1 MLSMSPEKRAPIGS
15 YGADRSRRTLGAMAE
30 QPVGPSA
37 GYSLALSEQE
47 RSRYRMMAAG
57 AALNEAAE
65 WTAAGIAAGARVAD
79 IGCGPGAVLRLL
91 AERVGR
97 DGAAIGVDANADA
110 VAMAIAEVSDLP
122 QAKVRIG
129 RAQDADLDPDSFD
142 VVMCRHVLAHNGGRE
157 TAIVAHLASLAA
169 IGGSVYLVDIDA
181 TALRLT
187 TSDLAHLASLAA
199 IGGSVYLVDIDATA
213 LRLTTSDPDLY
224 ELQDR
229 YQSFQRGRGNDLSV
243 GLRLGDLLTD
253 AGLDV
258 ERYAC
263 RSPVLSLQPG
273 MRPPSW
279 AARNEMV
286 AEGFATNDDIQR
298 WEDAFVRLDKTQ
310 RRPWLF
316 PAAFVAIGR
325 RPN

>member
-1 MLSMSPEKRAPIGS
+1 MTAADLSAGRPTIGVM
-15 YGADRSRRTLGAMAE
+15 DE
-30 QPVGPSA
+30 QPPAVGA
-37 GYSLALSEQE
+37 GYSLALTEQE

-57 AALNEAAE
+57 AAANEAAE
-65 WTAAGIAAGARVAD
+65 WTAAGIAEGTRVAD

-91 AERVGR
+91 AERVGM
-97 DGAAIGVDANADA
+97 GGVAIGIDANPEA
-110 VAMAIAEVSDLP
+110 VSMAASEVADLP
-122 QAKVRIG
+122 QAQGRVG
-129 RAQDADLDPDSFD
+129 RAEATGLEPNSFD

-157 TAIVAHLASLAA
+157 TAIVSHLASLTA

-187 TSDLAHLASLAA
+187 T
-199 IGGSVYLVDIDATA
+199 T
-213 LRLTTSDPDLY
+213 DPEVH
-224 ELQDR
+224 ELQER
-229 YQSFQRGRGNDLSV
+229 YQAFQAARGNDLSV

-253 AGLDV
+253 AGLRV

-263 RSPVLSLQPG
+263 RSPVLSVQPG

-286 AEGFATNDDIQR
+286 AEGFATDTDLQR
-298 WEDAFVRLDKTQ
+298 WDAAFGRLDAAEH
-310 RRPWLF
+310 RPWLF

-325 RPN
+325 RQH